1 VNRALEDLRAAQEI
15 LARHPAL
22 AGTDIHSALVAGDV
36 RLVQQAAA
44 EGKNFAATKGG
55 PRGWEPLVYV
65 CFSRFANPRSGRAD
79 NLAETARLL
88 LSHGADPNAS
98 YIDERWPN
106 NPLSC
111 LYAATG
117 VNNNPVLGRLLLAGG
132 ARPDDCESLYHST
145 EHADLEC
152 LRLLLEYG
160 ASPRNTN
167 ALKHIL
173 DREDIGGLRLLLQA
187 GADPNELN
195 HRDETALHWA
205 VWRGRSA
212 PIVAELLNAG
222 ADVDAQRKD
231 ERTAYALAVRSG
243 QTDTAALLKQH
254 GANTDISA
262 LDRFVGRCAAADP
275 ADLPEL
281 VADAPETPIPAE
293 YQRLLPELAASR
305 STAAVR
311 GLLAAGI
318 PVDTRGDHGGTALH
332 WACWK
337 GYADLVKMLL
347 DAGASLT
354 IEDNAFHAP
363 PAGWFTH
370 GLENCAE
377 GDGNYA
383 EVARLLLAAGA
394 TPPESDLPTGNAAV
408 DAVLREH
415 GLV

>member
-1 VNRALEDLRAAQEI
+1 MNRALEDLRAAQEI
-15 LARHPAL
+15 LTRRPEL
-22 AGTDIHSALVAGDV
+22 ADADLYSALVTGNV
-36 RLVQQAAA
+36 RRAEQAAA
-44 EGKNFAATKGG
+44 EGENFAATKGG

-65 CFSRFANPRSGRAD
+65 CFSRFANARSGRAD
-79 NLAETARLL
+79 NLIETARLL
-88 LSHGADPNAS
+88 LSRGADPNAS
-98 YIDERWPN
+98 YTDARWPDS
-106 NPLSC
+106 PLSC

-117 VNNNPVLGRLLLAGG
+117 VNSNPALGRLLLSGG

-173 DREDIGGLRLLLQA
+173 DREDIDGLRLLLQA

-195 HRDETALHWA
+195 HRGETALHWA

-212 PIVAELLNAG
+212 AIVAELLNAG
-222 ADVDAQRKD
+222 ADVDGQRKD
-231 ERTAYALAVRSG
+231 GRTAYALAVRSG
-243 QTDTAALLKQH
+243 QTETAALLKQH
-254 GANTDISA
+254 GANADISA

-275 ADLPEL
+275 ADLPDV
-281 VADAPETPIPAE
+281 VAAAPEMPIPAE
-293 YQRLLPELAASR
+293 YQRLLPKFAASH
-305 STAAVR
+305 STAGVR
-311 GLLAAGI
+311 GLLAAGV

-363 PAGWFTH
+363 PGGWFTH
-370 GLENCAE
+370 GLENCGG

-383 EVARLLLAAGA
+383 EVARLLLVAG
-394 TPPESDLPTGNAAV
+394 TTLPENDLPTGNAAV